1 MFTGLIEA
9 TGRVAAR
16 SDGRLTVESDLA
28 GLRPG
33 ESVAV
38 NGVCLTIV
46 ESSGRRFTA
55 DLSEETL
62 ARTTLAT
69 ISGGDRVNLEL
80 PLEAGARMGGHIVQ
94 GHVDAVGR
102 VSKLE
107 RLGGSLEM
115 WIHVPANLARYLVE
129 KGSVAVDG
137 VSLTVARLQ
146 GSVFAVSLIPA
157 TLDATTLVE
166 RNPGDTVNIEVDVV
180 AKYVERL
187 ASPYKPG
194 GAE

>member
-1 MFTGLIEA
+1 MIEA